1 VLPRALAGGACSFN
15 KNNLMRFLKII
26 ALVLLVVFVGIQFIP
41 TERNQSD
48 VVLKSDFLL
57 VNNSPE
63 NIGSLLQVSCYDCH
77 SNNTRYPWYNK
88 VQPIAYF
95 LERHIKEGKAELNF
109 SEWEAYSNRRK
120 NSKLRSIISQIQ
132 DDEMPLYSYTLM
144 HREAK
149 FSEAEKI
156 SLIHYLTALRDSL
169 E

>member
-1 VLPRALAGGACSFN
+1 
-15 KNNLMRFLKII
+15 MFLII
-26 ALVLLVVFVGIQFIP
+26 AFVGIQFVP
-41 TERNQSD
+41 TSRNISD
-48 VVLKSDFLL
+48 TVPKTDFMEINK
-57 VNNSPE
+57 VPNAIQNK
-63 NIGSLLQVSCYDCH
+63 LQVSCYDCH

-156 SLIHYLTALRDSL
+156 SLIHYLTAFRDSL

>member
-1 VLPRALAGGACSFN
+1 
-15 KNNLMRFLKII
+15 MRFLKII

-48 VVLKSDFLL
+48 VVQKSDFLL

-132 DDEMPLYSYTLM
+132 DDEMPLYSYTLI
-144 HREAK
+144 HRDAVYSD
-149 FSEAEKI
+149 SEKEMVI
-156 SLIHYLTALRDSL
+156 EYMRDL
-169 E
+169 KDKLK